1 MKSPTLALALCG
13 ALLLAACGEQPAPTP
28 RTYRIGMVHWA
39 AYSALNVA
47 EVKGLWKDLGLDVQV
62 VNYLDNA
69 VLNSD
74 LHTRKI
80 DLAEDMIGSWVD
92 LYMQGVPLTVLGE
105 TDWSH
110 GGDKIILKSDVT
122 TVDSLK
128 GQKVG
133 VYLKLLSTNFFLGK
147 YFAAN
152 GLKFTD
158 FTIEQAVGPRDLST
172 SFINNEYKMVLNYD
186 PEAVRAVSDGNGKVV
201 ATSRDYAGVIPEGFV
216 ARTDHLR
223 GIPQADLV
231 KIFKGWIRGVKW
243 TADPGN
249 WTEWQKILNE
259 KTFEGDGPF
268 TEAELKEFIANVKV
282 HDQAE
287 QLERNKVDGGLY
299 DYLKEASQFMLD
311 NGMSTRPFLPA
322 DVFDNTAILQALNE
336 EPR

>member
-1 MKSPTLALALCG
+1 MTPRSLALAT
-13 ALLLAACGEQPAPTP
+13 LLLTACGETAAPP

-47 EVKGLWKDLGLDVQV
+47 DVKGLWKAQGLDVEV

-92 LYMQGVPLTVLGE
+92 LYMSGVPLTVLGE

-110 GGDKIILKSDVT
+110 GGDKIILKD
-122 TVDSLK
+122 TVSSVQTLK

-147 YFAAN
+147 YLAMN

-172 SFINNEYKMVLNYD
+172 SFINGEYQMVLNYD
-186 PEAVRAVSDGNGKVV
+186 PEAVRAVNEGGGKVV

-216 ARTDHLR
+216 ARTDNLR

-243 TADPGN
+243 TADPAN
-249 WTEWQKILNE
+249 WAEWQTILNE

-268 TEAELKEFIANVKV
+268 TEAELKEFIGNVKV
-282 HDQAE
+282 HNQAE

-299 DYLKEASQFMLD
+299 AYLRETSQFMLD
-311 NGMSTRPFLPA
+311 NGMSTRPYLPS
-322 DVFDNTAILQALNE
+322 DVFDNTAFTQALTE
-336 EPR
+336 EPQ